1 MKKLAVVACVLFVAT
16 ATFAHHGWSEYD
28 TNTPLT
34 LLGEIAEFG
43 YEHPHTFIRLV
54 TAEKTWLAVLA
65 PPSRMSMRGLGRGSL
80 KAGDRVTLIGH
91 PSRVNAGEMRA
102 NQIVVDGKTV
112 DFR

>member
-1 MKKLAVVACVLFVAT
+1 MKKLAVATCFLFAAGVAL
-16 ATFAHHGWSEYD
+16 AHHGWSEYD

-34 LLGEIAEFG
+34 LSGEIAEFG

-54 TAEKTWLAVLA
+54 TPGKTWLAVLA

-80 KAGDRVTLIGH
+80 KAGDRVTLEGH
-91 PSRVNAGEMRA
+91 PSRVNSDEMRA
-102 NQIVVDGKTV
+102 QRIVVDGKTV